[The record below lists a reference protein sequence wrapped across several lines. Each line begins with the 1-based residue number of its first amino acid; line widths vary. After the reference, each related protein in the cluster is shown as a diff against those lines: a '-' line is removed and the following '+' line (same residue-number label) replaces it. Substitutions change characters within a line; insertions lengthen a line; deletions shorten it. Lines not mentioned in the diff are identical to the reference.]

1 MQTTGSSLPSFERR
15 PGAPI
20 LDQGGLLR
28 IEHPPPAGV
37 LRDDRP
43 HERQGVS
50 ERNAR
55 LLERGRD
62 DQHQPARYRPR
73 TGHRCRSQ

>member
-1 MQTTGSSLPSFERR
+1 MQATRGRLPSFERR
-15 PGAPI
+15 PGAPV
-20 LDQGGLLR
+20 LYQRRLLT
-28 IEHPPPAGV
+28 IEHTPARRI

-43 HERQGVS
+43 HERQRVS
-50 ERNAR
+50 KCNAR

-73 TGHRCRSQ
+73 TGHGCRSQ